1 MIQSLNIQTQV
12 LPEHK
17 IEISTPTLS
26 VGENIDILVIIL
38 PNSQPNKLS
47 EIANKTGKT
56 QGEIIE
62 FALTN
67 YLHFGY
73 AQCKDQ
79 FVSLPP
85 SIGMGNSG
93 MGNLSEQC
101 EELLWQFDLIK

>member
-1 MIQSLNIQTQV
+1 MVLQLNRFYAGNLFLAFSVFLFRLIVVRANAIRPYALSNRKTMIQSLNIQTQV

-26 VGENIDILVIIL
+26 VGENID
-38 PNSQPNKLS
+38 
-47 EIANKTGKT
+47 
-56 QGEIIE
+56 
-62 FALTN
+62 
-67 YLHFGY
+67 
-73 AQCKDQ
+73 Q

-101 EELLWQFDLIK
+101 EELLWQSPL